1 MEQEEF
7 CKDCHLKH
15 DCQEVYRRLGNKECP
30 PVLLKTITAFL
41 LPMVVF
47 TVSLAV
53 FEEIFSAGSYLHV
66 PKAQQSAICCLI
78 AVLITAAAMIIV
90 KFTNK
95 LLRNLLRT
103 FKI

>member
-1 MEQEEF
+1 MEQENF

-15 DCQEVYRRLGNKECP
+15 DCQEVYRRLGDKECP
-30 PVLLKTITAFL
+30 PVLSKSIAAFL

-53 FEEIFSAGSYLHV
+53 FENIFSGGNYLHV

-78 AVLITAAAMIIV
+78 AVTITAASMVVV
-90 KFTNK
+90 KLANK

-103 FKI
+103 FRI